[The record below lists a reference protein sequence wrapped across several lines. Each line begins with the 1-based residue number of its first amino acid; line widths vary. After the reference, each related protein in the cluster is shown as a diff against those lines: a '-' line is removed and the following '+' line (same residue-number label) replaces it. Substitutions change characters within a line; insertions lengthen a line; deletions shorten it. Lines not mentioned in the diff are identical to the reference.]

1 MKIWDIAIA
10 YRFWWNVRC
19 NYNVSII
26 YGKLQLKYVRPSLR
40 KLNVW
45 KTLTFRICSITW
57 LKWKLRVEWA
67 WKVFFD
73 DASQE
78 IVDEF
83 AMRYGIESIY
93 QAMT

>member
-1 MKIWDIAIA
+1 MKANGVVKIPEVKGD
-10 YRFWWNVRC
+10 
-19 NYNVSII
+19 
-26 YGKLQLKYVRPSLR
+26 
-40 KLNVW
+40 
-45 KTLTFRICSITW
+45 
-57 LKWKLRVEWA
+57 EA